1 MTVRQP
7 ERKEAAE
14 SDGDRSQ
21 KAYKAHLEQKNYFT
35 MIRWPPRSEVY
46 VGRGRIRL
54 GTRSHGPKEVDRCLT
69 TTLE

>member
-35 MIRWPPRSEVY
+35 TIGWPPRS
-46 VGRGRIRL
+46 GAG
-54 GTRSHGPKEVDRCLT
+54 GTDGSKGK
-69 TTLE
+69 